1 MKVGAQLDM
10 SNLSVFKSN
19 DLVDASYRLPAQA
32 QKLVLAC
39 LAKVDSRSEIPKE
52 ISISAKEF
60 GDLMCIDESNVHR
73 DLYRAAESLFDAEI
87 TVIDGSGRESRLR
100 WVQESVTQH
109 RGEGGVT
116 LVWSDKVL
124 SYISELQS
132 RFTGYKIQNVALLQ
146 SGHSIRIYELLMR
159 FKSTGER
166 VIYIDDFKRALGIS
180 EKYKEFKILNRAVI
194 KPALKEISEK
204 SDLKVTC
211 EAIKKGRKVVS
222 LAFTFTRS
230 NT

>member
-1 MKVGAQLDM
+1 MKKSSHCEM

-19 DLVDASYRLPAQA
+19 DLIDASYRLPAQA

-87 TVIDGSGRESRLR
+87 TIIDEGRESRLR
-100 WVQESVTQH
+100 WVQEAVTQH
-109 RGEGGVT
+109 RGDGLVT

-124 SYISELQS
+124 RYISELQS

-166 VIYIDDFKRALGIS
+166 VIYIDDFKSALGIS

-194 KPALKEISEK
+194 KPSLKEIAEK
-204 SDLKVTC
+204 SDLRVTC

-222 LAFTFTRS
+222 LAFTFDRS
-230 NT
+230 K